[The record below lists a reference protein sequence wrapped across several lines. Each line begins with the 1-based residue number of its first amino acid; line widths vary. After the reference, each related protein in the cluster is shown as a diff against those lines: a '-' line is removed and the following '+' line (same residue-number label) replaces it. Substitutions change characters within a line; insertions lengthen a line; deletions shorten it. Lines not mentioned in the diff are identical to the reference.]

1 MPMNKEAVF
10 EQARTGKLWAGNLIP
25 GHAPGDRLPN
35 TTPID
40 NSLIGHIEAG
50 KSRSEEHTSE
60 LQSLMRISYDVFCLK
75 KTNIKI
81 NIKKLQQ
88 NNIIVNTTYNSTTR
102 KIKN

>member
-50 KSRSEEHTSE
+50 TTADVDAAVVAARKSFKSGEWSALAPAQRKQVMLRWADRKSTR
-60 LQSLMRISYDVFCLK
+60 L
-75 KTNIKI
+75 
-81 NIKKLQQ
+81 
-88 NNIIVNTTYNSTTR
+88 NSSH
-102 KIKN
+102 